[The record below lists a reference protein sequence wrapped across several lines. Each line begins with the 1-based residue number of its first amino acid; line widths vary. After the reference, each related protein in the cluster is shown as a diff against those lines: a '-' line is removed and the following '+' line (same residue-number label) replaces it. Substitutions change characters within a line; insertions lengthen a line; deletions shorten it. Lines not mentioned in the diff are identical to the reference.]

1 MCYALKHTYDFIYEI
16 HTHRERYIYIY
27 YIYIYTYICKYAA
40 FYPEKQTWHVIFT
53 RSSSP

>member
-1 MCYALKHTYDFIYEI
+1 MHYAFKHTYDFIYEI
-16 HTHRERYIYIY
+16 HTHREIYIY
-27 YIYIYTYICKYAA
+27 TIYIYTYICKYAA